1 MKIAV
6 TGTQCIGKSTYIKDF
21 IKKWPMYSSPETNY
35 RTLIKEGKINCNE
48 LGDETS
54 QQLILDSL
62 VDQIIEHSKSEN
74 VIFDRC
80 VLDNLAYTAWLNEEG
95 RVSDEFFEKTRLI
108 VKETLKLYD
117 IIFFLPLT
125 KFSNIK
131 IEENGTR
138 SIDKVYRE
146 EIDLLFKVFQI
157 SYNKADG
164 RVFPTDDTPAL
175 IEIYGNQQERI
186 IMTEMYLKE
195 DGSSFGDDNSLLSD
209 IVQAKPKIIIPKNS
223 LDSKEN

>member
-6 TGTQCIGKSTYIKDF
+6 TGTQCIGKTTYIKDF
-21 IKKWPMYSSPETNY
+21 IKKWPMYSSPKSNY
-35 RTLIKEGKINCNE
+35 RDLIKEKKINCNE
-48 LGDETS
+48 IGDEKS
-54 QQLILDSL
+54 QQIILDSL
-62 VDQIIEHSKSEN
+62 VDQIIQNSNEKN
-74 VIFDRC
+74 IIFDRC

-117 IIFFLPLT
+117 IIFFFPLT

-131 IEENGTR
+131 LEDNGTR

-164 RVFPTDDTPAL
+164 RVFPTEDTPAL
-175 IEIYGNQQERI
+175 IEIYGNPEERI
-186 IMTEMYLKE
+186 IMTEMYLQG
-195 DGSSFGDDNSLLSD
+195 DGSPFGDENSLLSD
-209 IVQAKPKIIIPKNS
+209 IAQAKPQIIIPENS
-223 LDSKEN
+223 LD